1 MKVRRYWIIVF
12 IFLLF
17 FGFSA
22 NKSYSE
28 NLIEK
33 ILLKAIPEELKNI
46 DCPFYITFKAH
57 IEAGN
62 NIYRSDSLLI
72 KYRLIGD
79 NGYLSNWY
87 QYSIPKGQARS
98 DVFRRKIDPAA
109 IAEKSDIKN
118 NPTLRVDGDTAYY
131 KGWSAVELVYQD
143 RYRKVHKEYSN
154 KAQFNIECKVFH
166 SVEIK

>member
-1 MKVRRYWIIVF
+1 MEVRRYWIIVF

-17 FGFSA
+17 LGFSA
-22 NKSYSE
+22 NKSFSE
-28 NLIEK
+28 DLIEK
-33 ILLKAIPEELKNI
+33 ILLKAIPEELKDI
-46 DCPFYITFKAH
+46 PCPLYLTFQTQITT
-57 IEAGN
+57 GT
-62 NIYRSDSLLI
+62 NIYKSDSLLI

-87 QYSIPKGQARS
+87 QHSIPKGQART

-109 IAEKSDIKN
+109 IVEKSGIKN

-143 RYRKVHKEYSN
+143 RYRKVHKKYSN
-154 KAQFNIECKVFH
+154 KAQFYIECKAFPDT
-166 SVEIK
+166 

>member
-1 MKVRRYWIIVF
+1 MEVRRYWIIVF

-17 FGFSA
+17 FGFST
-22 NKSYSE
+22 NKSFAKDLIE
-28 NLIEK
+28 NL
-33 ILLKAIPEELKNI
+33 LLKAIPEELK
-46 DCPFYITFKAH
+46 DVPCPLYLTFQTQIT
-57 IEAGN
+57 AGT

-87 QYSIPKGQARS
+87 QHSIPKGQART

-109 IAEKSDIKN
+109 IVEKSGIKN
-118 NPTLRVDGDTAYY
+118 NPTLRIDGDTAYY

-143 RYRKVHKEYSN
+143 RYRKVHKKYSN
-154 KAQFNIECKVFH
+154 MAQFYIECKAFPGN
-166 SVEIK
+166 